1 MGAGHWDPRILALVA
16 AGGSPLGLCAGQ
28 ELGMQGG
35 QHSSM
40 EIQRDEVQADNSRG
54 FPAALQK

>member
-1 MGAGHWDPRILALVA
+1 MEAGHWDPRILALVA

-35 QHSSM
+35 QHSST
-40 EIQRDEVQADNSRG
+40 ERG
-54 FPAALQK
+54 SEGRGAGR